1 MKYILFCILKMEVTA
16 PDIAT
21 IRELIPKLKVSP
33 SGDVLSDSFV
43 EFLFSQTRDG
53 KQLINQHNKF
63 ELIDLIGIVN
73 VSGEE
78 TVKNI
83 IMDDPVNT
91 LDVIVRNSSNYREFR
106 RKDFI
111 EKTVDL
117 KERVQFS
124 SIIKCPVCKSNN
136 VEAKTIQKRGGD
148 EPSTDYYFCRNCNNR
163 WSKN

>member
-1 MKYILFCILKMEVTA
+1 MEVTA

-21 IRELIPKLKVSP
+21 IRELIPKLTTSP
-33 SGDVLSDSFV
+33 GKVLSDSFIK
-43 EFLFSQTRDG
+43 FLSSQTRDG
-53 KQLINQHNKF
+53 KQLVNQYNKYD
-63 ELIDLIGIVN
+63 LIDLLGLINGN
-73 VSGEE
+73 SEE
-78 TVKNI
+78 MVKNI
-83 IMDDPVNT
+83 IRDDPINT
-91 LDVIVRNSSNYREFR
+91 LDVIIRNSKNYREFR
-106 RKDFI
+106 RKNFI

-148 EPSTDYYFCRNCNNR
+148 EPSTDYYFCRNCDNR

>member
-1 MKYILFCILKMEVTA
+1 MEVTA

-33 SGDVLSDSFV
+33 ASGDVLSDRFV
-43 EFLFSQTRDG
+43 DFLISQIREG
-53 KQLINQHNKF
+53 KHLLNQYNKF
-63 ELIDLIGIVN
+63 NLIDLIGIVN
-73 VSGEE
+73 MIGEE
-78 TVKNI
+78 MVTNI
-83 IMDDPVNT
+83 IKEDQVNT
-91 LDVIVRNSSNYREFR
+91 LDVIIRNSEYYRDFR
-106 RKDFI
+106 RKNFI
-111 EKTVDL
+111 YKTIDL

-124 SIIKCPVCKSNN
+124 SIIKCPVCKTNN